1 MTDGFF
7 NTERVQQFMLLLH
20 SCIYVIYRKPQIAIE
35 ANKPANR
42 MWKRTFGHFTVKGL
56 TYWGQNEMAAIFLPT
71 FSKAFSSMK
80 MFEFRF
86 EFH

>member
-20 SCIYVIYRKPQIAIE
+20 SFIYVIYRKPHIAVE
-35 ANKPANR
+35 ANKPANS
-42 MWKRTFGHFTVKGL
+42 TFGHFTVKGL
-56 TYWGQNEMAAIFLPT
+56 THWGQKEMAAIFLPT

-80 MFEFRF
+80 MFELIF